1 MTKVLKMSLMGQ
13 LQLSLDE
20 RPLTELVS
28 GKGQALLCYLAV
40 DGRSHTRQTLAGLL
54 WGELPEEDARRN
66 LRGVLMKLREL
77 FHPHLHITHQT
88 IAFNHQS
95 LHWLDV
101 TTFRA
106 QTHYRPGS
114 LPTPAQLREAVAL
127 YRGEFLEDFYVRQ
140 APLFEEWVVRLR
152 RELHGTALQACRQLM
167 IVYSQQGEDNL
178 GMEYARR
185 LLEIDPLYEEGHR
198 QMMWLLAQSGNRS
211 SALGQYE
218 LCRELLLTEL
228 GVLPASETY
237 TLYEQIRDGKLP
249 PRELEHKKT
258 AVKTSQ
264 PVVRSPETAVS
275 LSYNEPPPFIVGPP
289 IVHPARFFG
298 RERELKRLFGLL
310 RQVPLQNSA
319 IIGPRRSGKTS
330 LLHYLKTV
338 TTAPPHQ
345 LRPHQKTDWLPANGR
360 YRWIFVDFQDP
371 RLGGSDGLLR
381 YLLLQ
386 LGLPVP
392 PTCTLDYFLDVVSD
406 SLNRPTVI
414 LFDEIEVA
422 LQRYPEL
429 DDTFWEGLRSLAT
442 NQVGGNLAFVLAGS
456 ESPEQLASHRG
467 FGSPF
472 FNIFGYT
479 ATLGPLSET
488 EAQDLITSSP
498 IPFAPEDVVWIVTES
513 GRWPML
519 LQILCRERLLSL
531 EDGDSGPSWRTDAL
545 QQMMPFKRGL
555 GLLPTEQDGR

>member
-28 GKGQALLCYLAV
+28 GKAQALLCYLAV
-40 DGRSHTRQTLAGLL
+40 DGRSHSRQTLSGLL

-77 FHPHLHITHQT
+77 LHPHLHITHQA
-88 IAFNHQS
+88 IAFNNHS

-106 QTHYRPGS
+106 QTNHRPGS
-114 LPTPAQLREAVAL
+114 LPTLTQLREAVAL

-152 RELHGTALQACRQLM
+152 RELHEVALQACHQLTV
-167 IVYSQQGEDNL
+167 VYSQQGEDTL

-198 QMMWLLAQSGNRS
+198 QLMWLLAQSGNRS

-228 GVLPASETY
+228 AVQPASETVS
-237 TLYEQIRDGKLP
+237 LYEQIRDGKVP
-249 PRELEHKKT
+249 PREPTRKIVVGKGSERVLE
-258 AVKTSQ
+258 
-264 PVVRSPETAVS
+264 PPETAVS
-275 LSYNEPPPFIVGPP
+275 PSYDEPPSFIVGPP

-330 LLHYLKTV
+330 LLHYLKTI
-338 TTAPPHQ
+338 TTAPAHQ
-345 LRPHQKTDWLPANGR
+345 LRPQQKTDWLPANGR
-360 YRWIFVDFQDP
+360 YRWVFVDFQDP
-371 RLGGSDGLLR
+371 RLGGSEGLLR
-381 YLLLQ
+381 YLLSQ

-414 LFDEIEVA
+414 LFDEIGVA

-429 DDTFWEGLRSLAT
+429 DDTFWESLRSLAT

-488 EAQDLITSSP
+488 EAHDLITSSP
-498 IPFAPEDVVWIVTES
+498 IPFAPEDVAWMIAES

-531 EDGDSGPSWRTDAL
+531 EDGETGPVWRSDAL
-545 QQMMPFKRGL
+545 QQMMPFKRGF
-555 GLLPTEQDGR
+555 TE